1 MTEFPGNRTD
11 SRASD
16 PPPPQQI
23 IDILKKAKTIAVV
36 GLSPNSERTSHG
48 VSKYLQSHGYRII
61 PVNPVAEEVLGEKS
75 YPDLLSV
82 PEKVDIVDVFR
93 RPSEVMPVTEEAI
106 KIGAPVLWFQDGV
119 INEEA
124 AAKAREAGLTVVM
137 DR

>member
-1 MTEFPGNRTD
+1 MTELPGNRTD

-23 IDILKKAKTIAVV
+23 IDILKRAKTIAVV
-36 GLSPNSERTSHG
+36 GLSPNPERTSHG

-75 YPDLLSV
+75 YPDLLSI

-93 RPSEVMPVTEEAI
+93 RPSEVMPVTEESI
-106 KIGAPVLWFQDGV
+106 KIGAPVIWFQDGV

-124 AAKAREAGLTVVM
+124 AAKARGAGLTVVM

>member
-1 MTEFPGNRTD
+1 MTETQGKSD
-11 SRASD
+11 SRSSD
-16 PPPPQQI
+16 PSPSQEI

-36 GLSPNSERTSHG
+36 GLSPNPERISHG

-61 PVNPVAEEVLGEKS
+61 PVNPMAEEVLGERS

-82 PEKVDIVDVFR
+82 PEPIDVVDVFR
-93 RPSEVMPVTEEAI
+93 RPVEVMPVTDEAI
-106 KIGAPVLWFQDGV
+106 KIGAPVIWFQDGV

-124 AAKAREAGLTVVM
+124 ASKAREAGLIVVM

>member
-1 MTEFPGNRTD
+1 MTELPGNRTD

-16 PPPPQQI
+16 PSPPQQI
-23 IDILKKAKTIAVV
+23 IDILKRAKTIAVV
-36 GLSPNSERTSHG
+36 GLSPNPERTSHG

-75 YPDLLSV
+75 YPDLLSI

-93 RPSEVMPVTEEAI
+93 RPSEVMPVTEESI
-106 KIGAPVLWFQDGV
+106 KIGAPVIWFQDGV

-124 AAKAREAGLTVVM
+124 AAKARGAGLTVVM